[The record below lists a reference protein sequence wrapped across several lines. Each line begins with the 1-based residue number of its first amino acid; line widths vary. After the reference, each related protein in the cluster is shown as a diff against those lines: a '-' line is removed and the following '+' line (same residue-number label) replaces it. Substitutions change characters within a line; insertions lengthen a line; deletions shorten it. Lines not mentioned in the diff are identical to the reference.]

1 MSLRFAIL
9 TALTERAA
17 TGSELARR
25 FDRSIGYFWPASHQ
39 QIYRELDRL
48 ADDALIVEVESDEPA
63 GRGQPR
69 TFDVTTSGTQAL
81 TAWLTE
87 LSGPPPV
94 RDAMLVRMRAA
105 AVLGRADDVVP
116 ALRERLALHRQNLE
130 TYRGF
135 EERDF
140 DGDVSDPADLL
151 RRRILR
157 SGIELERLW
166 VQWCTEALAELGVD
180 QADPTLL

>member
-48 ADDALIVEVESDEPA
+48 AEDALIVEVESEEPS

-69 TFDVTTSGTQAL
+69 TGGAPESSVSHAV
-81 TAWLTE
+81 
-87 LSGPPPV
+87 S
-94 RDAMLVRMRAA
+94 A
-105 AVLGRADDVVP
+105 AVPEAVTSNV
-116 ALRERLALHRQNLE
+116 
-130 TYRGF
+130 RGCP
-135 EERDF
+135 RP
-140 DGDVSDPADLL
+140 DGSSDSTSTISASSA
-151 RRRILR
+151 RRSSSR
-157 SGIELERLW
+157 
-166 VQWCTEALAELGVD
+166 
-180 QADPTLL
+180 